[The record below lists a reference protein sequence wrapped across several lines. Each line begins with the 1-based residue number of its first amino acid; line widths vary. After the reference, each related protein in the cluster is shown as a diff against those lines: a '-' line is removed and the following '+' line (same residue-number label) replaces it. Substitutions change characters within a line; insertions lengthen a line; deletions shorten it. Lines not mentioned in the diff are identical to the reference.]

1 MNKKLLSVLLAMVM
15 IIGTL
20 SGCGSKGGSSYSS
33 IVREVNDIKTGE
45 FEMELGVT
53 VDEAASLISA
63 TGLEMLDEYLVSD
76 KDEIKVSLK
85 FTGVIESTDPVS
97 ESVNVS
103 YKMGTMSSYKDLT
116 EVIVK
121 DDAVYMNVKTL
132 LTAVEEY
139 VPDIAD
145 EISLDKDYVGMT
157 MSEIEDN
164 LGYKVSELTTT
175 DEIEGV
181 ENPQEFLTET
191 VYYIIETL
199 EKATKSTDLFEKSDK
214 GYSLSLDDSNLIDV
228 TEAIVNYLDKN
239 AESVFD
245 EYVKTIE
252 KLDGDNADMI
262 AEIKEQK
269 SSFIET
275 VSELVETFDKDEV
288 EKEFEAAGIKFSI
301 DSYAECTGKE
311 GKREASSDATIS
323 AECQGIKGKLTV
335 SSTLNEKTGKKVE
348 VPAEDAYYKY
358 SEIAELLGAVSIG
371 DENGYDTGNNTKD
384 TDKDKKGDDKDKKG
398 NEKDNSKDN
407 EKETGADETTAL
419 KENPVADTQVK
430 LDPSLSTSLS
440 SGQVQF
446 DGKVLTLPANVSDI
460 IDMGWALSDMTSDKT
475 TIAANDYDFV
485 YFEKGDYTVSITLT
499 NDTDADLPYDKCKI
513 TEVYV
518 SSSGDYNKGVPVCL
532 PGGIQVGSTY
542 EQVLAAYGKP
552 DYESEYTTDVYYGY
566 GPADAES
573 LTISI
578 NVDKETGLVNS
589 ISISYY
595 E

>member
-63 TGLEMLDEYLVSD
+63 TGLEMLNEYLVSD

-175 DEIEGV
+175 DELEGV

-191 VYYIIETL
+191 VYYVIETL

-214 GYSLSLDDSNLIDV
+214 GYAMSLDDSNLIDV

-262 AEIKEQK
+262 AEIKDQK
-269 SSFIET
+269 SSFMDT

-384 TDKDKKGDDKDKKG
+384 TDKD
-398 NEKDNSKDN
+398 NSKDN
-407 EKETGADETTAL
+407 EKETKADETTAL

-430 LDPSLSTSLS
+430 VDPSLSTSLS

-475 TIAANDYDFV
+475 TIAANDYDLV

-532 PGGIQVGSTY
+532 AGGIQVGSTY

-566 GPADAES
+566 GPADADE

>member
-63 TGLEMLDEYLVSD
+63 TGLEMLEEYLVSD

-139 VPDIAD
+139 VPDIAN
-145 EISLDKDYVGMT
+145 EISLDKDYIGMT

-175 DEIEGV
+175 TGEIEGV

-214 GYSLSLDDSNLIDV
+214 GYAMSLDDSNIIDV
-228 TEAIVNYLDKN
+228 TEAIVKYLDKN

-262 AEIKEQK
+262 TEIKDQK
-269 SSFIET
+269 SSFMDT

-323 AECQGIKGKLTV
+323 AEYQGIKGKLTV

-371 DENGYDTGNNTKD
+371 DEYGYDTGNNTKD
-384 TDKDKKGDDKDKKG
+384 
-398 NEKDNSKDN
+398 NEKDNNKDN
-407 EKETGADETTAL
+407 EKETNADETTAL

-440 SGQVQF
+440 AGQVQF
-446 DGKVLTLPANVSDI
+446 DGKVLTLPANVSDV

-475 TIAANDYDFV
+475 TIAANDYEFL
-485 YFEKGDYTVSITLT
+485 YFEKGDYAVSITVT

-532 PGGIQVGSTY
+532 AAGIQIGSTY

-552 DYESEYTTDVYYGY
+552 DYESEYTTDVSYGY
-566 GPADAES
+566 SPADADK
-573 LTISI
+573 LTIGV